1 MGTSEGKKEIG
12 EVRGREGSG
21 VMNDDVWGEES
32 GSSVV
37 GSEAG
42 RGERRESLRCKP
54 QHVVLPSS
62 SSSSRC
68 CSSSETFVFVA
79 ENWKW

>member
-21 VMNDDVWGEES
+21 IVNDDVWGEES

-37 GSEAG
+37 GSEG
-42 RGERRESLRCKP
+42 WRGKRRQSLKCKP
-54 QHVVLPSS
+54 QHGVLPPSS
-62 SSSSRC
+62 SCFSSTSVLFLLQKL
-68 CSSSETFVFVA
+68 E
-79 ENWKW
+79 W